1 MDPVEWCGTA
11 GSEAQH
17 DRALD
22 GSNGRGG
29 QCSGFRLFGAV
40 CDEARHEQFLTV
52 LEYPIR
58 LVSCSGS
65 LCTAVRGGSN
75 GTSCHELRIDEQLL
89 PEPDERAQCF
99 GRGLFRDQLL
109 NQMSD

>member
-1 MDPVEWCGTA
+1 
-11 GSEAQH
+11 
-17 DRALD
+17 
-22 GSNGRGG
+22 
-29 QCSGFRLFGAV
+29 
-40 CDEARHEQFLTV
+40 
-52 LEYPIR
+52 YPIR

-109 NQMSD
+109 NQMSDPVPNVRDGRSDQFTFPCREVEVDGSAGHAAVFEQARYGGASDAVTL